1 MEYFIELLFSGL
13 TRGSIYALIALGY
26 TMVYGI
32 IGLINFAHG
41 EIYMIGAFTSFI
53 VATVLSIYGFPL
65 LGIIVIAGLA
75 AAVWSSAYG
84 FTIERLAY
92 KPLRNAPRLSP
103 LISAIGM
110 SIFLQNYVLLAQ
122 TSDFMPFPELI
133 PEFDFM
139 EPYAHVI
146 GSSDMVILVTTALI
160 MVGLTFLIK
169 FSRIGK
175 AMRATS
181 QDRTMAM
188 LVGIN
193 VNRIISTTFIIGS
206 ALAAIG
212 GMLIASHIGQI
223 NFFIGFIAGI
233 KAFTA
238 AVLGGIGSIPG
249 AVLGS
254 MVLGLTESFA
264 TGYISSDYEDVFA
277 FSILVLILIFGVL
290 KPTINKLTHPVVVK
304 GEAEGEEGAAGG
316 AEGAE
321 GEAEGEGK
329 LLPRKEGEPLLLTG
343 SESYVEVLDAA
354 RDLIHEDP
362 KRVAQLMKA
371 WVAEDANG

>member
-1 MEYFIELLFSGL
+1 MDYFIELFFGGI
-13 TRGSIYALIALGY
+13 TRGAIYALIALGY

-65 LGIIVIAGLA
+65 LAIVILAGLA
-75 AAVWSSAYG
+75 AVIWSSAYG
-84 FTIERLAY
+84 YTVEKIAY
-92 KPLRNAPRLSP
+92 KPLRHAPRLSP

-122 TSDFMPFPELI
+122 TSDFLPFPELI
-133 PEFDFM
+133 PEFPFM
-139 EPYAHVI
+139 EPVAHVV
-146 GSSDMVILVTTALI
+146 GSSDLMILITTAIIMLI
-160 MVGLTFLIK
+160 LTVVIK
-169 FSRIGK
+169 FTRVGK

-193 VNRIISTTFIIGS
+193 VNRIISATFIIGS

-212 GMLIASHIGQI
+212 GLLIASHIGQI
-223 NFFIGFIAGI
+223 NFYIGFLAGI

-254 MVLGLTESFA
+254 LILGLTESFA
-264 TGYISSDYEDVFA
+264 TGYVSSDYEDVFA
-277 FSILVLILIFGVL
+277 FSLLVLILIF
-290 KPTINKLTHPVVVK
+290 KPSGLLGK
-304 GEAEGEEGAAGG
+304 AET
-316 AEGAE
+316 
-321 GEAEGEGK
+321 K
-329 LLPRKEGEPLLLTG
+329 K
-343 SESYVEVLDAA
+343 V
-354 RDLIHEDP
+354 
-362 KRVAQLMKA
+362 
-371 WVAEDANG
+371 